1 MSEVSRDAGAAE
13 ERGQRAI
20 CFPER
25 MLGCTFCS
33 VDDNDIV
40 LRSRLQDLEPAG
52 SDDEGDEDY
61 PHLVGEDSIFTH
73 MAPET
78 SSSGSGSTQKVQQYM
93 LALSSV
99 FEKEGW
105 AIEHL
110 HDDRYLIN
118 DREVC
123 IFMLPAG
130 VPGPQAKEVE
140 RALSPAVAHF
150 ASRMMVTDGPL
161 LQPLLDYMLQ
171 TGQNEHYDAKGT
183 ENPAAVTGAG
193 RRLEF
198 YFGNHQNPNDRVEAM
213 MQATMQAEMRRKV
226 SAQSPQA
233 TARATVSSVTTPRV
247 ALPQAVSSQ
256 GRVKVEPFSVSVTRK
271 LAR

>member
-1 MSEVSRDAGAAE
+1 MSEVSRDAGAGE

-40 LRSRLQDLEPAG
+40 LRSRLQDLEPAA
-52 SDDEGDEDY
+52 SDDDGEDDDY

-73 MAPET
+73 MQPET
-78 SSSGSGSTQKVQQYM
+78 SSSSASHQKTQQYM

-110 HDDRYLIN
+110 RDDRYLVN

-140 RALSPAVAHF
+140 RALSPAIAQF

-171 TGQNEHYDAKGT
+171 TGQNEHYDTKGT

-198 YFGNHQNPNDRVEAM
+198 YFGNHNNPNDRVEAM

-226 SAQSPQA
+226 SSQSPQA
-233 TARATVSSVTTPRV
+233 TTRATVSSLSTPRV
-247 ALPQAVSSQ
+247 TLPQAVTSQ